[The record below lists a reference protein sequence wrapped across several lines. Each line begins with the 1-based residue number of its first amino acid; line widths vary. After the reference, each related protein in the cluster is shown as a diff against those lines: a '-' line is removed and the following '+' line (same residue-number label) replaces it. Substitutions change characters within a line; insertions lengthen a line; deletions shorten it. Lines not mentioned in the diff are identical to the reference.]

1 MAYGQSVTEEQIDY
15 IRRNIDLLS
24 LRLMG
29 KELGLSSKT
38 VAKYAH
44 QIRLEQMNANERTI

>member
-1 MAYGQSVTEEQIDY
+1 MPSGQGVTEEQIDY

-44 QIRLEQMNANERTI
+44 LIRLEQMHANERTM